1 MELGTDFQRE
11 DVLCMLVPRRVHPG
25 MGLCW
30 MVWIHVSMDIP
41 QSSPCTKTTQVLNVK
56 GRGGG
61 TRLAVSRW
69 LKAYLDKFIY

>member
-1 MELGTDFQRE
+1 MHACTTEGT
-11 DVLCMLVPRRVHPG
+11 PRD
-25 MGLCW
+25 
-30 MVWIHVSMDIP
+30 VSMDTP